1 MAKNEWSTMLTLL
14 EERAYASMTY
24 NEKVDTVYLIGGQKS
39 TSGGSSKKIMKY
51 SFDETKGWEY
61 TATDTPKTPIYQTV
75 VSYGWFIYSYGITVE
90 EGSKSELMAMDVRTE
105 SWQIYDTQRK
115 VEGMLIK
122 K

>member
-1 MAKNEWSTMLTLL
+1 MLTLL

-24 NEKVDTVYLIGGQKS
+24 NEKVDTVYLVGGQTS

-61 TATDTPKTPIYQTV
+61 TATDTPKTPMYQTV
-75 VSYGWFIYSYGITVE
+75 VSYGWFIYSYGKTVE
-90 EGSKSELMAMDVRTE
+90 EGAKSELMAMDVRTE

-115 VEGMLIK
+115 VEGMFIK

>member
-1 MAKNEWSTMLTLL
+1 MLTLL
-14 EERAYASMTY
+14 EGRAYGSMTY
-24 NEKVDTVYLIGGQKS
+24 NEKVDTVYLIGGQIS
-39 TSGGSSKKIMKY
+39 PGSSSGSSKKIMKY

-61 TATDTPKTPIYQTV
+61 TATDTPKTPMYQTV

-90 EGSKSELMAMDVRTE
+90 EGTKSELMAMDVRTE

-115 VEGMLIK
+115 VEGMFIK